1 MGVRKQPQCSGTV
14 RLYGGGSIFV
24 ARYICFFMPQP
35 RVSVIIPAHNEA
47 GAIALVLAEIP
58 AGLVQEVIVVDNN
71 STDDTG
77 KIARA
82 SGATVLCEPRPG
94 YGYACLAGMAYAFGK
109 AQSEQPDIVVFVDG
123 DHSDFPEQ
131 MPELLA
137 PLLRGEADMVIGS
150 RALGEREKGSLLP
163 QQRFGNWLASR
174 LLRLR
179 YGGNVTDLGPFR
191 AILAPALLAIQME
204 DKTYGWTVEM
214 QVKAARQGLRTVEV
228 PVRYRKRIGTSKV
241 SGTVRG
247 TIGAGYKDA
256 AAAVKPHGAATLRLF
271 SNSHSYASGRPARSR
286 FHSHYYHRRTVPPDR
301 PARPAPGAIFLS
313 KG

>member
-1 MGVRKQPQCSGTV
+1 
-14 RLYGGGSIFV
+14 
-24 ARYICFFMPQP
+24 MPQL

-58 AGLVQEVIVVDNN
+58 VGLAQEVIVVDNN
-71 STDDTG
+71 STDNTAE
-77 KIARA
+77 IARA
-82 SGATVLCEPRPG
+82 GGATVLREPRPG
-94 YGYACLAGMAYAFGK
+94 YGYACLAGMAHAFDRP
-109 AQSEQPDIVVFVDG
+109 QSEQPGIVVFLDG

-131 MPELLA
+131 MPELLV
-137 PLLRGEADMVIGS
+137 PLLRGEADLVIGS

-191 AILAPALLAIQME
+191 AILAPALLALYME

-247 TIGAGYKDA
+247 TVGAGYKILW
-256 AAAVKPHGAATLRLF
+256 T
-271 SNSHSYASGRPARSR
+271 
-286 FHSHYYHRRTVPPDR
+286 
-301 PARPAPGAIFLS
+301 IF
-313 KG
+313 KYW

>member
-1 MGVRKQPQCSGTV
+1 MH
-14 RLYGGGSIFV
+14 
-24 ARYICFFMPQP
+24 QP

-71 STDDTG
+71 SSDNTAE
-77 KIARA
+77 IARA
-82 SGATVLCEPRPG
+82 SGATVRHEPRPG
-94 YGYACLAGMAYAFGK
+94 YGYACLAGMAYAFSK
-109 AQSEQPDIVVFVDG
+109 PPAEQPEIVVFLDG

-137 PLLRGEADMVIGS
+137 PLLHGTADMVIGS

-191 AILAPALLAIQME
+191 AILTPALLSLHMA

-228 PVRYRKRIGTSKV
+228 PVRYRRRIGTSKV

-247 TIGAGYKDA
+247 TIGAGYKILW
-256 AAAVKPHGAATLRLF
+256 T
-271 SNSHSYASGRPARSR
+271 
-286 FHSHYYHRRTVPPDR
+286 
-301 PARPAPGAIFLS
+301 IFRYW
-313 KG
+313 

>member
-1 MGVRKQPQCSGTV
+1 
-14 RLYGGGSIFV
+14 
-24 ARYICFFMPQP
+24 MPQP
-35 RVSVIIPAHNEA
+35 RISVIIPAHNEA
-47 GAIALVLAEIP
+47 GAIAYVLAEIP
-58 AGLVQEVIVVDNN
+58 VGLVREVIVVDNN
-71 STDDTG
+71 STDDTSA
-77 KIARA
+77 IARA
-82 SGATVLCEPRPG
+82 HGATVLRETRPG
-94 YGYACLAGMAYAFGK
+94 YGYACLAGMAHAYGRP
-109 AQSEQPDIVVFVDG
+109 QSEQPDIVVFLDG

-150 RALGEREKGSLLP
+150 RALGVREKGALLP

-179 YGGNVTDLGPFR
+179 YGGTVTDLGPFR
-191 AILAPALLAIQME
+191 AILAPALLALHME

-247 TIGAGYKDA
+247 TIGAGYKILW
-256 AAAVKPHGAATLRLF
+256 T
-271 SNSHSYASGRPARSR
+271 
-286 FHSHYYHRRTVPPDR
+286 
-301 PARPAPGAIFLS
+301 IF
-313 KG
+313 KYW

>member
-1 MGVRKQPQCSGTV
+1 
-14 RLYGGGSIFV
+14 
-24 ARYICFFMPQP
+24 MPQP

-58 AGLVQEVIVVDNN
+58 AGLAQEVIVVDNN
-71 STDDTG
+71 STDNTG
-77 KIARA
+77 EIAGA
-82 SGATVLCEPRPG
+82 GGATVLREPRPG
-94 YGYACLAGMAYAFGK
+94 YGYACLAGMAHAYGQP
-109 AQSEQPDIVVFVDG
+109 QSKQPDIVVFLDG

-137 PLLRGEADMVIGS
+137 PLLSGTADMVIGS
-150 RALGEREKGSLLP
+150 RALGVREKGSLLP

-179 YGGNVTDLGPFR
+179 YGGTVTDLGPFR
-191 AILAPALLAIQME
+191 AILAPALLALHME

-247 TIGAGYKDA
+247 TIGAGYKILW
-256 AAAVKPHGAATLRLF
+256 T
-271 SNSHSYASGRPARSR
+271 
-286 FHSHYYHRRTVPPDR
+286 
-301 PARPAPGAIFLS
+301 IF
-313 KG
+313 KYW